1 MYNELVKILYRGVVM
16 KTILK
21 WPGGKEKELPIIR
34 TNIPEYSGR
43 FIEPFVG
50 GGAVFF
56 DTDNSNC
63 FINDKSEE
71 LISLYNCA
79 KTKDSDFI
87 NFLQL
92 IYNEFCSIGKFVDDN
107 NETVLLLYHS
117 NISVD
122 DFLNKFNDF
131 FSKLASEKNDIF
143 IKELKK
149 NLNGKITRSQKLEN
163 ENGTIPDSDRIDN
176 IESALKS
183 AYYMYIR
190 YLLNHPA
197 MLSKGKQSAVFFFIR
212 EYCYSSMFRYNGKG
226 EFNVPYGGIS
236 YNRKDFQK
244 KIDYIL
250 SDEMYQ
256 KLNSAEIFNE
266 DFETFIEQLDLTSN
280 DFIFLDPPYD
290 SDFSTYAQNTFGLEE
305 QERLCN
311 CLKRTKA
318 KIMLV
323 IKNTEFIYNLYKDD
337 FNISSFDKTYLV
349 SFKNRNDRNVEH
361 LVITNY

>member
-1 MYNELVKILYRGVVM
+1 M

-34 TNIPEYSGR
+34 TNIPKYTGR

-56 DTDNSNC
+56 DTDKAEC

-79 KTKDSDFI
+79 KTKDEDFI
-87 NFLQL
+87 SFLQL
-92 IYNEFCSIGKFVDDN
+92 IYDEFSSIGNLVDN
-107 NETVLLLYHS
+107 NNDIMLSLYHS

-122 DFLNKFNDF
+122 KFLDTYHDF
-131 FSKLASEKNDIF
+131 FTGIALEKNDIF
-143 IKELKK
+143 FKELKK
-149 NLNGKITRSQKLEN
+149 NLSSKIKRSQKLEN
-163 ENGTIPDSDRIDN
+163 ENGAIPDSDRIDN

-197 MLSKGKQSAVFFFIR
+197 VLTKGKQSAVFFFIR

-244 KIDYIL
+244 KIDYLL
-250 SDEMYQ
+250 SDEMCK
-256 KLNSAEIFNE
+256 KLNSAELYNE
-266 DFETFIEQLDLTSN
+266 DFETFIEKLQLTTE

-349 SFKNRNDRNVEH
+349 SFKNRNDRNVKH